1 MVKHTFGYQ
10 PNNPL
15 TKYAERVQ
23 GINSK
28 EPNTSKRR
36 NKKLHKKKYQAK

>member
-1 MVKHTFGYQ
+1 MAKHTFGYQ
-10 PNNPL
+10 SNNTL

-28 EPNTSKRR
+28 SPTASKKQT
-36 NKKLHKKKYQAK
+36 KKLHKKKYQGK